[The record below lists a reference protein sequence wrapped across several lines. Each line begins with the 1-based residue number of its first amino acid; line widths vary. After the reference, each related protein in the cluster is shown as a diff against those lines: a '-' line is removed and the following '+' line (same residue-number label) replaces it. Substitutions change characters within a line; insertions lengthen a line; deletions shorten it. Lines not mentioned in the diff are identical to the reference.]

1 MDSEAATCPVA
12 PDPTFQIVRAPAS
25 PRVPWLRTP
34 PPYKGGLQCAACSTA
49 LDPASLQGEGSGA
62 PRVLRLRI
70 LPPYLEGSGAATAC
84 PTVFCGP
91 RVINI
96 KKSLAGM
103 PVQQCPPI
111 FNARAHIYKAP
122 GVRAIMGL
130 QDVRAGTT
138 VNACMTCEQ
147 APQSMSA
154 RRVDRRLQCCYS
166 TTPALLTT
174 RLALLQCRHPDSTA
188 PRY

>member
-1 MDSEAATCPVA
+1 VRRVFYCSGFCL
-12 PDPTFQIVRAPAS
+12 PTG
-25 PRVPWLRTP
+25 
-34 PPYKGGLQCAACSTA
+34 GGLWSAACPMTP
-49 LDPASLQGEGSGA
+49 DTTSLSGG
-62 PRVLRLRI
+62 LRCRHRM
-70 LPPYLEGSGAATAC
+70 
-84 PTVFCGP
+84 PTIFCGP

-103 PVQQCPPI
+103 PVQQGPPI
-111 FNARAHIYKAP
+111 FNARAHIYKVP

-154 RRVDRRLQCCYS
+154 RRADRRLQCCYS

>member
-1 MDSEAATCPVA
+1 VYC
-12 PDPTFQIVRAPAS
+12 
-25 PRVPWLRTP
+25 
-34 PPYKGGLQCAACSTA
+34 
-49 LDPASLQGEGSGA
+49 GSGPRLSIREGFSA
-62 PRVLRLRI
+62 PRVLLLWI
-70 LPPYLEGSGAATAC
+70 LPPYRGRALERRVSYDSGYYLPIWRAPVPPPHAYNFLWTTCHKHKEKPSRHACAAR
-84 PTVFCGP
+84 PTYFQRC
-91 RVINI
+91 
-96 KKSLAGM
+96 
-103 PVQQCPPI
+103 
-111 FNARAHIYKAP
+111 AHIYKAS

-154 RRVDRRLQCCYS
+154 RRADRRLQCCYS